1 MLELI
6 DWLLEGLFATF
17 PPDVD
22 DEDVDENKFTKL
34 LVVFWPKVNGL
45 VELVNWLLV
54 LTELVVCLLDAH
66 FFAGGA
72 KCKFCEFIICGG
84 VDIDV
89 DGSIEYCW

>member
-1 MLELI
+1 MV
-6 DWLLEGLFATF
+6 GLFETF
-17 PPDVD
+17 APDD
-22 DEDVDENKFTKL
+22 DDDAENKFAKL
-34 LVVFWPKVNGL
+34 LVVFWPNVNGFVGL
-45 VELVNWLLV
+45 INWLLL